1 MPNGANSVHKQ
12 LRTELENYIKSQ
24 YFGKSP
30 LLLSAL
36 SNHIDDE
43 GLLYQ
48 RPFIE
53 SSPAYVT
60 VQNGIE
66 TAALENWMKDYFL
79 QLAKANIGV
88 FPSPFAH
95 QISALEAAT
104 RGENLFVSTGTG
116 SGKTSVVNLIPRLYD
131 ATRGTVYVD
140 GQDVKTY
147 DPKQLRSKVGI
158 VPQKAVLFAG
168 TIRENLMWGNENATE
183 EQLERA
189 LEISQAKE
197 FVDTKEG
204 RLDFKIA
211 QGGKNLSGGQRQ
223 RMTIARAVVRDPEIL
238 ILDDS
243 ASALDFAT
251 DAKLRHAIREMG
263 NDMVVIIVSQRSS
276 SIQYADQ
283 IIVLDDGKVVGIG
296 THDSLL
302 AENEVY
308 QEIYYSQFPKEAAG
322 NEK

>member
-12 LRTELENYIKSQ
+12 LRTELEDYIKSQ

-66 TAALENWMKDYFL
+66 AAALENWMKDYFL

-116 SGKTSVVNLIPRLYD
+116 SGKTEC
-131 ATRGTVYVD
+131 
-140 GQDVKTY
+140 
-147 DPKQLRSKVGI
+147 
-158 VPQKAVLFAG
+158 F
-168 TIRENLMWGNENATE
+168 MW
-183 EQLERA
+183 
-189 LEISQAKE
+189 
-197 FVDTKEG
+197 
-204 RLDFKIA
+204 
-211 QGGKNLSGGQRQ
+211 
-223 RMTIARAVVRDPEIL
+223 P
-238 ILDDS
+238 
-243 ASALDFAT
+243 
-251 DAKLRHAIREMG
+251 
-263 NDMVVIIVSQRSS
+263 
-276 SIQYADQ
+276 
-283 IIVLDDGKVVGIG
+283 
-296 THDSLL
+296 LL
-302 AENEVY
+302 AKMAAEARN
-308 QEIYYSQFPKEAAG
+308 SKESWAKRGVRTIVMYPMNALVFRSG
-322 NEK
+322 